1 MAARGMAVVGIDASA
16 KMLEQL
22 DRRHAAQQESP
33 IHALRA
39 DMRALPL
46 PSRSFGAV
54 LAAYNTVFNVGDRA
68 GLRACFREA
77 RRVLDDAGVFVVE
90 TIVPAPADRVRS
102 GVDVRRIAVDH
113 VVLTASRLDPSD
125 QTISGQHIEI
135 AETGIRLRPWF
146 LHYAHV
152 DELDTIAERT
162 GFALDARWSDWNRS
176 AFDESL
182 HDTQIAVYRC
192 A

>member
-1 MAARGMAVVGIDASA
+1 MAARGLAVVGLDASA
-16 KMLEQL
+16 KMLERL
-22 DRRHAAQQESP
+22 GRRRAVDDAGEIAA
-33 IHALRA
+33 LLA
-39 DMRALPL
+39 DMRVLPL
-46 PSRSFGAV
+46 VSRSVGAV

-68 GLRACFREA
+68 GLRECFREA

-90 TIVPAPADRVRS
+90 TIVPTPAEGVRS
-102 GVDVRRIAVDH
+102 GVDVRHISVDH
-113 VVLTASRLDPSD
+113 VVLTASRLDPTD

-152 DELDTIAERT
+152 SELDTIAEST
-162 GFALDARWSDWNRS
+162 GFVLDVRWSDWDRS
-176 AFDESL
+176 AFDEAL